1 LCFLGTVSGLRAR
14 RKEMGTMST
23 PKTAGTRTAL
33 ALLSVVVVAGAALAL
48 AACGEMKP
56 SSGPS
61 GSWMPGASP
70 IPAITYRPQAST
82 NTGNWPGT
90 EGWYFKPTVD
100 IEVTA
105 LGWYD
110 DAQDGLTQVHRVGIF
125 DVSDEQLLVESK
137 VQPDSPLDGGFR
149 WVPLEPPLVLEAGRE
164 YVMAGF
170 AHAPFDLSVR
180 NPKGATVAPELRYL
194 RMRTTPESNPHWGFP
209 DRKDAATCLNTNFKF
224 RPLSVASPTP

>member
-1 LCFLGTVSGLRAR
+1 MR
-14 RKEMGTMST
+14 RKSVG
-23 PKTAGTRTAL
+23 TAL
-33 ALLSVVVVAGAALAL
+33 LCLAVVAVLV

-56 SSGPS
+56 SPGPS
-61 GSWMPGASP
+61 SSWTPGASP
-70 IPAITYRPQAST
+70 VPAITYPPQDGT
-82 NTGNWPGT
+82 NTGFWPGT

-125 DVSDEQLLVESK
+125 DAGDEQLLVESK

-149 WVPLEPPLVLEAGRE
+149 WVPLAPPLVLEAGHE

-170 AHAPFDLSVR
+170 AHAPFDLAVK
-180 NPKGATVAPELRYL
+180 NPKDASVAPELGYL
-194 RMRTTPESNPHWGFP
+194 HCRTTPERDRHWGFP
-209 DRKDAATCLNTNFKF
+209 DKKDASTLLDTNFKF
-224 RPLSVASPTP
+224 RPVSVASPTP